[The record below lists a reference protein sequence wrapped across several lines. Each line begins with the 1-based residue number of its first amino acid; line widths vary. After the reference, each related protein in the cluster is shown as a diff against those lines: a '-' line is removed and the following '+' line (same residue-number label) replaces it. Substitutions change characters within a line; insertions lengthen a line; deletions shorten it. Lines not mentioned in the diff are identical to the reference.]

1 MIFYNFILQV
11 CLFWFFLN
19 YPSKNSISLLTFSLR
34 ILQSTLFHF
43 GELTNGMNMRWAD
56 SLKTGSDGIS
66 NNMVPYAIPL
76 GAHRQPSKW
85 KNAKG
90 NAASL
95 QLPQVTDY
103 VQKFILHTKYL
114 ETLGHIQD
122 QRQGLFGLLIT
133 SQLSYRFDHMIAYV
147 VSVLVHLQL

>member
-1 MIFYNFILQV
+1 
-11 CLFWFFLN
+11 
-19 YPSKNSISLLTFSLR
+19 
-34 ILQSTLFHF
+34 
-43 GELTNGMNMRWAD
+43 
-56 SLKTGSDGIS
+56 
-66 NNMVPYAIPL
+66 MVPYAIPL